1 MSVVGKQLN
10 PVQQSSSGAA
20 AAAAASASSS
30 SSSSV
35 SGTSASSGSA
45 ASEAN
50 GGTSSGLA
58 AAAAAAAAAASSV
71 GGEGCAGAGDSKRST
86 EPSSVTPED
95 VLHLTKITDDYLCS
109 ANANVFEIDFT
120 RFKIRDLESG
130 AVLFEIAKPPSE
142 QFPDGLSV
150 EETMLAAAEELTLED
165 TADPNAGRYVRY
177 QFTPAFLNLKTVGAT
192 VEFTVGSQP
201 VNNFRMIERHFFRD
215 RLLKTF
221 DFEFGYCFP
230 YSKNTCEHIYEF
242 PNLPPDLVAEM
253 ISSPFETRSDS
264 FYFVENR
271 LVMHNKADYAYDGG
285 IIV

>member
-10 PVQQSSSGAA
+10 PVQSSSATS
-20 AAAAASASSS
+20 SASSS
-30 SSSSV
+30 TTVSGAAGSSSSE
-35 SGTSASSGSA
+35 SSNA
-45 ASEAN
+45 VA
-50 GGTSSGLA
+50 
-58 AAAAAAAAAASSV
+58 
-71 GGEGCAGAGDSKRST
+71 AGASVAAGGDGKRGKEESN
-86 EPSSVTPED
+86 VTPED

-142 QFPDGLSV
+142 QYPDGLSI
-150 EETMLAAAEELTLED
+150 EETMLAAAEDLSLDD

-221 DFEFGYCFP
+221 DFEFGYCIP

>member
-10 PVQQSSSGAA
+10 PVQSSNAAAVATSSSTAGGG
-20 AAAAASASSS
+20 SSS
-30 SSSSV
+30 SSSGV
-35 SGTSASSGSA
+35 
-45 ASEAN
+45 EAN
-50 GGTSSGLA
+50 GGSGGSA
-58 AAAAAAAAAASSV
+58 GAAAS
-71 GGEGCAGAGDSKRST
+71 GGLGASNDSKRSA
-86 EPSSVTPED
+86 EPSSVSPDE

-142 QFPDGLSV
+142 QYPDGLSV
-150 EETMLAAAEELTLED
+150 EETMLAAAEELSLED

-221 DFEFGYCFP
+221 DFEFGYCIP